1 MMMLTMTVEEIR
13 KNCPPILS
21 LEQVRCILHISKRK
35 AAWLLQ
41 NGHIGCTIGEKK
53 TRQYSVLRSELI
65 KYIEKCSKGKA
76 PSVPYGI
83 FSTQKYPSQR
93 KERAIRISQTTI
105 TNLKIELR
113 AEWSKSP
120 TVLTTTQA
128 AKLVGCSNDLINSW
142 MKKEDGLRFVRVQNG
157 VFTTKE
163 WLIDYFAHYTKENN
177 QRYRISK

>member
-1 MMMLTMTVEEIR
+1 MELTMTVEEIR
-13 KNCPPILS
+13 KDYPLLLS
-21 LEQVRCILHISKRK
+21 LEQVRSILHISKRK

-41 NGHIGCTIGEKK
+41 NGHIKCTIGEKK
-53 TRQYSVLRSELI
+53 TRQYSVPRSELI
-65 KYIEKCSKGKA
+65 KYIEKCSEGKA

-93 KERAIRISQTTI
+93 KENAFRISQSTI

-128 AKLVGCSNDLINSW
+128 ARLVGCSNDLIKSW
-142 MKKEDGLRFVRVQNG
+142 MKKEDGLRFVRVQSG

-163 WLIDYFAHYTKENN
+163 WLIDYFAHYTKDKN
-177 QRYRISK
+177 QKYRIAR

>member
-1 MMMLTMTVEEIR
+1 MTVEEIR
-13 KNCPPILS
+13 ENYPKTLS
-21 LEQVRCILHISKRK
+21 LENVRSILHISKRK

-53 TRQYSVLRSELI
+53 TRQYSVPRSELI
-65 KYIEKCSKGKA
+65 KYIEKCFEGKA
-76 PSVPYGI
+76 PSIPYGI

-93 KERAIRISQTTI
+93 KENAIRISQTTI

-128 AKLVGCSNDLINSW
+128 ARLVGCSKSLITSW
-142 MKKEDGLRFVRVQNG
+142 MKKEDGLRYIRTQSG
-157 VFTTKE
+157 VLTTKE
-163 WLIDYFAHYTKENN
+163 WLIDYFAHYTKEKN